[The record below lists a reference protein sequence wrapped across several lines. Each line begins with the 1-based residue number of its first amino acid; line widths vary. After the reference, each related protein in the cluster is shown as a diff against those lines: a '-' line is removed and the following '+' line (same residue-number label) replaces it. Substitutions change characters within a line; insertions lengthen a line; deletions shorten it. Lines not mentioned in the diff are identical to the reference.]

1 MANTKRTARAE
12 TKQVPRDQWAAY
24 FDDFTRRYL
33 NQDEQPESATIEVV
47 SPTLGDQFNVRA
59 VQLIGIAYDRKDHL
73 LELQLDDMEHLVFEP
88 KEIWVIEGEDGFIST
103 LEVLHAD
110 GGKEIVYLR
119 KSGLAATRDES
130 PSAPL

>member
-1 MANTKRTARAE
+1 MASTKRTARAE
-12 TKQVPRDQWAAY
+12 TKQVARDQWARY
-24 FDDFTRRYL
+24 FDGFTRRYL
-33 NQDEQPESATIEVV
+33 TSDEQAESATIEVV

-59 VQLIGIAYDRKDHL
+59 VRLIGIAYDHKDHV
-73 LELQLDDMEHLVFEP
+73 LELQLEDMEHLVFDP
-88 KEIWVIEGEDGFIST
+88 AEIWVIEGEDGFIST

-119 KSGLAATRDES
+119 KSGLPSSPYAS